1 MCLDNDVEDHV
12 RSEHVQLAEG
22 KTVGVDI
29 LRCEQYQI
37 TGVDK
42 VESGFLVGAWLSMK
56 RQQAEIGTQKNV
68 NSYENI
74 FTMRVLRHWKRLP
87 QKAGGS
93 PSIEI
98 LKR

>member
-1 MCLDNDVEDHV
+1 MFSLQKG
-12 RSEHVQLAEG
+12 RLL
-22 KTVGVDI
+22 VGI
-29 LRCEQYQI
+29 SCCCEQYQI